1 MANNYLQF
9 AEEFLFPK
17 AAAEDVM
24 SIAGTDYDDFPQWFV
39 DKHRLTE
46 ENVDDFL
53 EEHDAKSL
61 GVYTDYDEKHETLYV
76 CAEEYGNIE
85 GIAWILSQVMDHYQ
99 LKTPIILQGA
109 YSCSKMRPSEFGGVV
124 CVAGPDIVL
133 SNDTNF
139 MGDSLA
145 KEILTTGGDAKTYS
159 HNEFLEAAQCLWE
172 AVLETRTGD
181 PASSIPELDEL
192 FERMGTNSVRA
203 ACRQKAI
210 LTAMLQGYDS
220 LHTEDSFDWEST
232 PAFLRSCINM
242 SDFSLHEDWITRLNA
257 AVPTENIKV
266 TNPQ

>member
-9 AEEFLFPK
+9 AEEFSFPK

-53 EEHDAKSL
+53 EEHDANSL

-76 CAEEYGNIE
+76 CAEEYGNIG

-109 YSCSKMRPSEFGGVV
+109 YSCSKMRPSVS
-124 CVAGPDIVL
+124 VAGPGIVL
-133 SNDTNF
+133 SNDTYLI
-139 MGDSLA
+139 GERLA
-145 KEILTTGGDAKTYS
+145 KRIKTSGDDVSPYS
-159 HNEFLEAAQCLWE
+159 QEDVLEAAQCLWE

-203 ACRQKAI
+203 ACRQVDI

-220 LHTEDSFDWEST
+220 LHTEDSFDWEYT

-242 SDFSLHEDWITRLNA
+242 SDFSLHEDWMTRLNA
-257 AVPTENIKV
+257 AVPTGNLKV